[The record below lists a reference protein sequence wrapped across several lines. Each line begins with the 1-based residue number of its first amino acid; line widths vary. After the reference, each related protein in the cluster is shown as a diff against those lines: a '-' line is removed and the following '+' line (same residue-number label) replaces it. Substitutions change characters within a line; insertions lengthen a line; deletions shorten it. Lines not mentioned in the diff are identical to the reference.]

1 MVITQVLNLSR
12 CAIQHG
18 SLALTKVVDIVLI
31 VLGAVMCLLT
41 LFRFMK
47 ELLTMYNATKRVLMS
62 RYMYL
67 LAWEGLIY
75 FLAYVPLSLESTSQ
89 CSVITNSILS
99 YALTAMLLNLELVP
113 IDGWSLM
120 LLVPLHYIPTFTL
133 VPRFILDL
141 RKLYARD
148 LRGRRGNIDTAFGFV
163 SDIAV
168 STMAFADTLQEDEE
182 EQVNE
187 MQMEEMEEHIAC
199 PSSA

>member
-75 FLAYVPLSLESTSQ
+75 FLAYVPLSLESTS
-89 CSVITNSILS
+89 
-99 YALTAMLLNLELVP
+99 
-113 IDGWSLM
+113 
-120 LLVPLHYIPTFTL
+120 
-133 VPRFILDL
+133 
-141 RKLYARD
+141 
-148 LRGRRGNIDTAFGFV
+148 
-163 SDIAV
+163 
-168 STMAFADTLQEDEE
+168 
-182 EQVNE
+182 
-187 MQMEEMEEHIAC
+187 
-199 PSSA
+199 